1 MFSLYPDLA
10 RQRTALL
17 LEEAETERLA
27 RQARTVR
34 RRRRTV
40 RRPPRTASPSPRS
53 LAREH

>member
-27 RQARTVR
+27 RQTRTAR
-34 RRRRTV
+34 RRRAV
-40 RRPPRTASPSPRS
+40 RRPPRAALPSPRR